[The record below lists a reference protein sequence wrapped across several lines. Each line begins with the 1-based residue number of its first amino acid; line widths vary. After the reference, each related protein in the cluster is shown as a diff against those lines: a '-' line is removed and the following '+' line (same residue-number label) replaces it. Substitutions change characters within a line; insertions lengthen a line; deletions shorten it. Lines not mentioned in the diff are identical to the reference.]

1 MEIESM
7 FLRLNDELK
16 SKSMII
22 ISDFNLQNISILILK
37 SSKKKLKCPQLIYKS
52 SNFVKC
58 DANPKASGSISLK
71 LWTCGFQI
79 YRKDELSLYILWF
92 PPLLMKLG
100 IPNTLLFKSRDYI
113 GKHFHRFPL
122 ICYHPYVPVNLKPTK
137 NENERTGGIQQ
148 KKKQKKTGHLEDLKG
163 SSWACMCWRPQKRK
177 KMRGMM
183 GRPSHLL
190 GDKKRGEGD
199 GQKVHFHSHKRAK
212 GMKKISSSL
221 CLLSR
226 F

>member
-1 MEIESM
+1 MELESM

-52 SNFVKC
+52 SNFVMC

-71 LWTCGFQI
+71 LWTRGFQI

-122 ICYHPYVPVNLKPTK
+122 VCYHPYVPVSLKPTK
-137 NENERTGGIQQ
+137 NGNERTGGIQQ
-148 KKKQKKTGHLEDLKG
+148 KKKEKNRPPRGLKGVQLSLYVLTATKEKKDEGHDGQAITSTGRQKKKG
-163 SSWACMCWRPQKRK
+163 
-177 KMRGMM
+177 G
-183 GRPSHLL
+183 G
-190 GDKKRGEGD
+190 GD

-212 GMKKISSSL
+212 DDEKD
-221 CLLSR
+221 
-226 F
+226 